1 MSTFKT
7 SMTTINIIRESGSS
21 WWRPLACKIL
31 LPRVPFMT
39 TWVLAEESRVT
50 TQFHQPDGKPICSN
64 ISKRNDLATESNAR
78 AISTLRRRLGTL
90 RMEKSGR
97 SLYELEIIMHVVTL
111 NEGTLAH
118 RGVALADLPR
128 PWITTCQLSVS
139 KKLGGSPLGW

>member
-39 TWVLAEESRVT
+39 TWVLAEESRVA

-64 ISKRNDLATESNAR
+64 ISKRNDLATE
-78 AISTLRRRLGTL
+78 
-90 RMEKSGR
+90 
-97 SLYELEIIMHVVTL
+97 
-111 NEGTLAH
+111 
-118 RGVALADLPR
+118 
-128 PWITTCQLSVS
+128 
-139 KKLGGSPLGW
+139 